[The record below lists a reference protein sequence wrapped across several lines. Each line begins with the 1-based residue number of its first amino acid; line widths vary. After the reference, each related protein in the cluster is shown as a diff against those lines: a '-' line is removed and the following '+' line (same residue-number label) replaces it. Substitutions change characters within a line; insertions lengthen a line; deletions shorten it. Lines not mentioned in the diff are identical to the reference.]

1 MSLPRLFA
9 DGPLAGRER
18 VTLGADA
25 ARYVGRVLRARRG
38 DSLTVFDGNGGA
50 FRATVMRVTK
60 SELELELGEFDA
72 GDVESPLA
80 VRLIQGVS
88 RGDRMDTVVQKATEL
103 GVTRLTPLESEFSV
117 VRLDEERTAK
127 RLKHWR
133 KVAASACEQ
142 CGRNRLPAIEAPKT
156 LPAVAGEPQDPETT
170 RLVFVPGAATPLD
183 DLPASCASI
192 EILIG
197 PEGGLSPGEQALAV
211 EAGFTP
217 TTLGPRILR
226 TETAAIAALAL
237 AQARWGDL
245 RRPAPDVAGRI

>member
-1 MSLPRLFA
+1 MPLSRLFA
-9 DGPLAGRER
+9 DVPLAGRER

-38 DSLTVFDGNGGA
+38 DSLTVFDGSGGA
-50 FRATVMRVTK
+50 YGATVMRVTK
-60 SELELELGEFDA
+60 SELELELGEHDA
-72 GDVESPLA
+72 DDFESPLA
-80 VRLIQGVS
+80 LRLIQGVS

-127 RLKHWR
+127 RLRHWR

-142 CGRNRLPAIEAPKT
+142 CGRNRLPAIDAPTT
-156 LPAVAGEPQDPETT
+156 LPAVTGEPQDPATT
-170 RLVFVPGAATPLD
+170 RLVFVPGASTRLD
-183 DLPASCASI
+183 DLPATCTKL
-192 EILIG
+192 ELLVG
-197 PEGGLSPGEQALAV
+197 PEGGLSPDERALAA

-226 TETAAIAALAL
+226 TETAAIAALTL

-245 RRPAPDVAGRI
+245 LYAGSEIPGGI